1 MRLPLWSSLLAACW
15 LAGVAVTGGCATA
28 AQQKDKLLKRAAFD
42 LKCTK
47 DELSVTKLDERT
59 RGVRGCGRQATY
71 VRSCS
76 DDYNINC
83 TWVMNS
89 AGHDRDD
96 EE

>member
-1 MRLPLWSSLLAACW
+1 MTASSGSGR
-15 LAGVAVTGGCATA
+15 LAGGWVTGVVASGGCATA
-28 AQQKDKLLKRAAFD
+28 AQQKEKLLRRAAFD

-71 VRSCS
+71 VRSCT
-76 DDYNINC
+76 DPYGANC

-96 EE
+96 DE

>member
-1 MRLPLWSSLLAACW
+1 M
-15 LAGVAVTGGCATA
+15 AGVVASSGCPSAAT
-28 AQQKDKLLKRAAFD
+28 QKEKLLKRAAFD

-71 VRSCS
+71 LRSCN
-76 DDYNINC
+76 DPYGANC

-89 AGHDRDD
+89 AGHDRKED
-96 EE
+96 EDEAE